1 MTQLPP
7 PAAFD
12 DVIEL
17 ENGVPFDPSKWIS
30 RGRIYKNAPEEVSDA
45 FIAACKK
52 IPPTLAATL
61 PSPAIS
67 VTTFLAIK
75 LPGILPN
82 MDNVPKQTEDWFS
95 SELPNCDPIPA
106 LWSVNSIPPDYFL
119 RELESDSAQKWLNG
133 AKSIRDPS
141 NNSLRL
147 PLFALAFYREIHR
160 LSEAQEKWTCSMEW
174 VRDELPQYDLTIFA
188 SVSWNSVHPGAP
200 DGQLDWTRLVD
211 DEWLSGGIIDNMM
224 MDIQSRVAE
233 IPALDAALIVAPL
246 SFQRAIVAASTHQN
260 PSRYTVKLLDKYK
273 RAMDSGK
280 SQLYFPLHING
291 NHWIAF
297 VIDFV
302 RKTFGYG
309 DSFGRKLAAKEFIGH
324 LTKWLDRV
332 FPGGFQNL
340 GDFLLHHK
348 QRDYVHCGIYTS
360 NTLEHAIFKAKLI
373 SHASDCRILRFQWF
387 KKFASLDT
395 GAMPPLA
402 NHNFPE
408 LGPENFFEDAIPSPP
423 DSMAAPPTSEFIVA
437 IPSASLINH
446 LMDSHVLSPTES
458 AKKLNAP
465 VATGSL
471 PNVPLET
478 AISAPEAPT
487 PPLKK
492 RKAKPKAPDN
502 SEDSDDSAD
511 EQLTFA
517 ALDWRQSQ
525 PNGIATIVA

>member
-1 MTQLPP
+1 M
-7 PAAFD
+7 A

-106 LWSVNSIPPDYFL
+106 LC
-119 RELESDSAQKWLNG
+119 
-133 AKSIRDPS
+133 
-141 NNSLRL
+141 
-147 PLFALAFYREIHR
+147 
-160 LSEAQEKWTCSMEW
+160 EAQEKWTCSMEW

-233 IPALDAALIVAPL
+233 IPALDAALIVAPCH
-246 SFQRAIVAASTHQN
+246 FN
-260 PSRYTVKLLDKYK
+260 LLDKYK

-309 DSFGRKLAAKEFIGH
+309 
-324 LTKWLDRV
+324 
-332 FPGGFQNL
+332 
-340 GDFLLHHK
+340 
-348 QRDYVHCGIYTS
+348 
-360 NTLEHAIFKAKLI
+360 TLFNAIRNQF
-373 SHASDCRILRFQWF
+373 
-387 KKFASLDT
+387 
-395 GAMPPLA
+395 
-402 NHNFPE
+402 
-408 LGPENFFEDAIPSPP
+408 
-423 DSMAAPPTSEFIVA
+423 
-437 IPSASLINH
+437 
-446 LMDSHVLSPTES
+446 
-458 AKKLNAP
+458 
-465 VATGSL
+465 
-471 PNVPLET
+471 
-478 AISAPEAPT
+478 
-487 PPLKK
+487 
-492 RKAKPKAPDN
+492 
-502 SEDSDDSAD
+502 
-511 EQLTFA
+511 
-517 ALDWRQSQ
+517 
-525 PNGIATIVA
+525 